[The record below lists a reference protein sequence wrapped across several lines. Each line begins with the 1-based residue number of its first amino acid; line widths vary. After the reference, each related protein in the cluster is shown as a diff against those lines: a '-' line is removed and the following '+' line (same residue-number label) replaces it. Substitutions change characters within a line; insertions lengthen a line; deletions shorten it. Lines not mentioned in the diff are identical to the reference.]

1 MGQRH
6 STLALG
12 WKPVALSVYSSVPL
26 YQSKHQFPSSPDPT
40 HPEPVSSMSMLPT
53 PFSIYLYLPVNLYN
67 WKKKLPCSKTPG
79 KFSITVLFLY
89 AQEQA
94 FISKRHDCFHVKHQ
108 TSTLPALKAP
118 LRHSLTTSFPQLPN
132 LRASPETIPAE
143 GLNTLYCPLG
153 DTTIRSLSY

>member
-1 MGQRH
+1 MKACGTFCIQQCAPLPKQTSVPQFSRSYPPRTCIINVNAPH
-6 STLALG
+6 SLFY
-12 WKPVALSVYSSVPL
+12 LSVS
-26 YQSKHQFPSSPDPT
+26 PSES
-40 HPEPVSSMSMLPT
+40 LQ
-53 PFSIYLYLPVNLYN
+53 L
-67 WKKKLPCSKTPG
+67 KKKLPCSKTPG